1 MNNKTR
7 NQLLP
12 WKLRD
17 NTLKPIT
24 KQVTNYSYKINNME
38 WNKSKNMSYE
48 TKENTINQIK
58 KLKELKASKKQG
70 HSINLPLVYL
80 VFCNKIFQIN
90 YQVIVE

>member
-1 MNNKTR
+1 
-7 NQLLP
+7 
-12 WKLRD
+12 
-17 NTLKPIT
+17 
-24 KQVTNYSYKINNME
+24 
-38 WNKSKNMSYE
+38 MSYE